1 MATIQKKKNEG
12 GLKVTKRRQQKRQRQ
27 VTVKASSGFEKAWEF
42 WKTAH
47 VDLSNFK
54 FDRDEANAR

>member
-1 MATIQKKKNEG
+1 MPIIKKIKKSPRKTIVAKNQKNK
-12 GLKVTKRRQQKRQRQ
+12 
-27 VTVKASSGFEKAWEF
+27 GFEKAWEF

-54 FDRDEANAR
+54 FNREEANAIFG